1 MFFFF
6 KSNCKITLLQSV
18 VCRIHYNRYRKIY
31 IVRVPSSRNPPSRDR
46 RNYDSDKTNQR
57 IARRL
62 PKAVT
67 WAWWKDRL
75 IAEESAKWKPPET
88 LGERTVHSLFTLQC
102 TWKKKRAN
110 GGLGEASELSLFPSP
125 SPLSLPFSAGIQSLA
140 AILFARLTIEQ
151 KCEKIL
157 GCEQSNRGVPGV
169 IDDDFVFYSR
179 SPARGGSIM
188 PMIFVFRGMFLN
200 TSTMMSSALPH
211 TNWAFVT
218 PAKQHMTLEW
228 ITQI

>member
-1 MFFFF
+1 MKMNIFG
-6 KSNCKITLLQSV
+6 
-18 VCRIHYNRYRKIY
+18 
-31 IVRVPSSRNPPSRDR
+31 RVETGMEHPASKDFQWGRGRGEHWWT
-46 RNYDSDKTNQR
+46 DSIIGLSTV
-57 IARRL
+57 ACHL
-62 PKAVT
+62 
-67 WAWWKDRL
+67 
-75 IAEESAKWKPPET
+75 
-88 LGERTVHSLFTLQC
+88 RTVVNAIWRWCTFLYYISHMHAVIGQFSGAYSSVRLGCPQPLYLR

-151 KCEKIL
+151 KYEKIL